1 MMKTRNFWTLR
12 ISDWLPE
19 TKEYQERYTR
29 YFGSS
34 LKARRAAIKHITIL
48 KNEDKISTVDYSK
61 SLYTIS
67 ADSGSVHCIIQK
79 ETIE

>member
-1 MMKTRNFWTLR
+1 MKSRNFWTLR

-19 TKEYQERYTR
+19 TMEYQERYTR

-48 KNEDKISTVDYSK
+48 RNEDKIKTVDYSK

>member
-1 MMKTRNFWTLR
+1 MKARNFWTLR

-48 KNEDKISTVDYSK
+48 KNEDKINTVDYSK

-67 ADSGSVHCIIQK
+67 ADSGSVRCIIQK

>member
-1 MMKTRNFWTLR
+1 M
-12 ISDWLPE
+12 PE

-48 KNEDKISTVDYSK
+48 KNEDKINTVDYSK

>member
-1 MMKTRNFWTLR
+1 MKTRNFWKLK
-12 ISDWLPE
+12 ISDWSPE
-19 TKEYQERYTR
+19 LMEYQERYTR

-48 KNEDKISTVDYSK
+48 KNEDKIKTVDYSK

-67 ADSGSVHCIIQK
+67 ADSGSVKCIIQK

>member
-1 MMKTRNFWTLR
+1 MKTRNFWTLK
-12 ISDWLPE
+12 ISDWSPE
-19 TKEYQERYTR
+19 LMEYQERYTR

-48 KNEDKISTVDYSK
+48 KNEDKINTVDYSK
-61 SLYTIS
+61 SFYTIS

>member
-1 MMKTRNFWTLR
+1 MKTRNFWTLR

-19 TKEYQERYTR
+19 TKDYHERYTR

-34 LKARRAAIKHITIL
+34 LKARREAIKYITIL
-48 KNEDKISTVDYSK
+48 KNEDKINTVDYSK